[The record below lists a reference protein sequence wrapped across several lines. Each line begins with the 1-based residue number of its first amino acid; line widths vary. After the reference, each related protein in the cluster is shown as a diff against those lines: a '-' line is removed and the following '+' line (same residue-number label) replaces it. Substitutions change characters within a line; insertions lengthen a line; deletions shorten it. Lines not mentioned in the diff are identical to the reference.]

1 MYQRAQYAGSV
12 RVIGSL
18 TVELWADT
26 IQAMAASKQA
36 GAEIDI
42 AWMFDGIPEDVQPGL
57 QLYPAHLARKIA
69 EL

>member
-1 MYQRAQYAGSV
+1 
-12 RVIGSL
+12 
-18 TVELWADT
+18 
-26 IQAMAASKQA
+26 MAASKQA

-42 AWMFDGIPEDVQPGL
+42 AWMFDDIPEDVQPGL